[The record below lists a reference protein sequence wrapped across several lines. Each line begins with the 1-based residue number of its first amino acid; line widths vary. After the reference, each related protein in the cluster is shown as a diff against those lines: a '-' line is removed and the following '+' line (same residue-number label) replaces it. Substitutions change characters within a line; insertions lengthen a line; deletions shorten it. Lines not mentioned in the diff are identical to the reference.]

1 VGLAR
6 VYIAIVLALA
16 ACNATRVAE
25 APVPPT
31 DPTRL
36 SHSVHAAIPCGSC
49 HDAPRPGAN
58 DHKPCDGCHRAAF
71 LAPPGELCKVC
82 HTKVTSSPLTAA
94 KPLSAPLKHYP
105 VEDIWQAE
113 APLFSHQRHLDS
125 GAVER
130 AVGFHVTC
138 ADCHVRDGKL
148 ARPDHATCS
157 RCHAPEASPPGLV
170 TMGQCTGCHA
180 PASRLRTQS
189 QLIRGDLR
197 FDHPS
202 HRVDRRGQA
211 IRCEQCHDRTQRAGT
226 EAPPPPAIASCVS
239 CHDDGTRAP
248 DGVRMRI
255 CATCH
260 VGREQ
265 NVATLAPRSHL
276 TATEKPLDHT
286 IAFRT
291 DHAEVA
297 ARDSARCATCHTQM
311 SGNAADTCDECH
323 QTMKPADHRIT
334 FRELDHGPEAIA
346 HRSRCATCHVVS
358 FCTACHSQRP
368 RSHGFPNTY
377 QLDHAMAARE
387 NVIAC
392 LTCHVDERASCTG
405 SGCHGSI
412 VGAPKR

>member
-6 VYIAIVLALA
+6 VYIAMALALA
-16 ACNATRVAE
+16 ACSSPRAAE
-25 APVPPT
+25 APAPPI

-36 SHSVHAAIPCGSC
+36 SHVVHAAIPCVQC
-49 HDAPRPGAN
+49 HSGLRPGSN
-58 DHKPCDGCHRAAF
+58 DHKPCDTCHREAF
-71 LAPPGELCKVC
+71 LAPPGALCKVC
-82 HTKVTSSPLTAA
+82 HTEVKAN
-94 KPLSAPLKHYP
+94 PLSAPLKHFP

-113 APLFSHQRHLDS
+113 PPEFSHAKHLDA

-138 ADCHVRDGKL
+138 ADCHVKDGKL

-170 TMGQCTGCHA
+170 TMGQCSGCHLA
-180 PASRLRTQS
+180 GSQLRSRP

-197 FDHPS
+197 FDHAS
-202 HRVDRRGQA
+202 HRTDRRGNA
-211 IRCEQCHDRTQRAGT
+211 IRCEQCHDRTSDAT
-226 EAPPPPAIASCVS
+226 EHQQPAPSIASCVS
-239 CHDDGTRAP
+239 CHDDTDRTP
-248 DGVRMRI
+248 DGARMRV

-265 NVATLAPRSHL
+265 TFATLAPRDHL
-276 TATEKPLDHT
+276 PATEKPLDHT

-311 SGNAADTCDECH
+311 SGNPADTCDECH
-323 QTMKPADHRIT
+323 QTMRPADHRIT

-368 RSHGFPNTY
+368 RSHGFPGTY
-377 QLDHAMAARE
+377 QLDHAPAARE

-392 LTCHVDERASCTG
+392 LTCHVDEKSACTG
-405 SGCHGSI
+405 NGCHGST

>member
-1 VGLAR
+1 VGLTR
-6 VYIAIVLALA
+6 VYIAIAFALC
-16 ACNATRVAE
+16 ACSSQRVAE
-25 APVPPT
+25 APAPPV

-36 SHSVHAAIPCGSC
+36 SHEVHAKIACESC
-49 HDAPRPGAN
+49 HDGERPGAN
-58 DHKPCDGCHRAAF
+58 DHKPCDGCHRQAF
-71 LAPPGELCKVC
+71 LAQPGPLCQVC
-82 HTKVTSSPLTAA
+82 HTTITTNPLTA
-94 KPLSAPLKHYP
+94 PLKPYP
-105 VEDIWQAE
+105 VEDVWQAE
-113 APLFSHQRHLDS
+113 PTQFSHARHLDA

-130 AVGFHVTC
+130 AVGFHVAC

-148 ARPDHATCS
+148 ARPDHAICA

-170 TMGQCTGCHA
+170 TMGQCASCHA
-180 PASRLRTQS
+180 AVSKLRQQP
-189 QLIRGDLR
+189 QLITGDLR
-197 FDHPS
+197 FDHAS
-202 HRVDRRGQA
+202 HRVDRKGTQ
-211 IRCEQCHDRTQRAGT
+211 IRCEQCHDRTMQAG
-226 EAPPPPAIASCVS
+226 EDSHPPPPITRCVA
-239 CHDDGTRAP
+239 CHDDTDRTPETA
-248 DGVRMRI
+248 RMRV

-260 VGREQ
+260 VGRE
-265 NVATLAPRSHL
+265 NSFATLAPRDHL
-276 TATEKPLDHT
+276 PTTEKPLDHT

-346 HRSRCATCHVVS
+346 HRERCATCHVIS

-368 RSHGFPNTY
+368 RSHGFPGSY
-377 QLDHAMAARE
+377 QYDHALAARE

-392 LTCHVDERASCTG
+392 LTCHVDQKASCTG
-405 SGCHGSI
+405 NGCHGSI